1 MAVGDR
7 NEKGKPTDRVWHYVP
22 KDSDKTSCGKRL
34 ENVCI
39 IKEEWNDDKAYHN
52 IEDVT
57 CLKCLKK
64 MARG

>member
-34 ENVCI
+34 ENICFI
-39 IKEEWNDDKAYHN
+39 NEEENDEEN
-52 IEDVT
+52 VT
-57 CLKCLKK
+57 CLRCLKN